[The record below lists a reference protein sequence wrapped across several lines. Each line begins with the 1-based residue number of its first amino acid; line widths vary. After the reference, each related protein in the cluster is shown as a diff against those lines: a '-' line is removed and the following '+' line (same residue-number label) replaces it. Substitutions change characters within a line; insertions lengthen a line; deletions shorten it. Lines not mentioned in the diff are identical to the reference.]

1 MLDISI
7 LDRKNFDAEEFIN
20 SSTAKSEGID
30 NNVYDPVVLA
40 NLNRTADK
48 AQEIRQLLNQPIK
61 LTSGYRCLKLNRFLG
76 SKDTSQHLKGQA
88 IDFYCP
94 AFKNNALIVQ
104 KLKEHNLVV
113 DQCLME
119 GSWIHLSIRE
129 FGANRNQF
137 AYFMP
142 DETGKRKIINLN

>member
-1 MLDISI
+1 MLDISV
-7 LDRKNFDAEEFIN
+7 LDRKNFNAEEFIE
-20 SSTAKSEGID
+20 SSTAKTEKID

-48 AQEIRQLLNQPIK
+48 AQEIRDFLNQPIK
-61 LTSGYRCLKLNRFLG
+61 INSGYRCLKLNRELG
-76 SKDTSQHLKGQA
+76 SKDTSQHIKGQA

-94 AFKNNALIVQ
+94 QLRNNALVVQ
-104 KLKEHNLVV
+104 KLKEHNIIV

-129 FGANRNQF
+129 SGANRNQY
-137 AYFMP
+137 AYFEP
-142 DETGKRKIINLN
+142 DENGKRKIVEL

>member
-20 SSTAKSEGID
+20 SNIAKTERID

-48 AQEIRQLLNQPIK
+48 AQEIRDFLNQIIK
-61 LTSGYRCLKLNRFLG
+61 ITSGYRSLKLNREVG
-76 SKDTSQHLKGQA
+76 SKDTSQHIKGQA

-94 AFKNNALIVQ
+94 QFRNNALIVQ
-104 KLKEHNLVV
+104 KLKDHNIIV

-129 FGANRNQF
+129 TGKNRNQY

-142 DETGKRKIINLN
+142 DENGKRKIIEL

>member
-7 LDRKNFDAEEFIN
+7 LDRKDFDAEEFIK
-20 SSTAKSEGID
+20 SSIAKAKKID

-48 AQEIRQLLNQPIK
+48 AQEIRDFLNQPIK
-61 LTSGYRCLKLNRFLG
+61 ITSGYRCLKLNREIG
-76 SKDTSQHLKGQA
+76 SKDTSQHIKGQA

-94 AFKNNALIVQ
+94 EFRNNSLIVQ
-104 KLKEHNLVV
+104 KLKEHNIIV

-119 GSWIHLSIRE
+119 GSWVHLSIRE
-129 FGANRNQF
+129 FGENRNQY

-142 DETGKRKIINLN
+142 DENGKRKIIEL